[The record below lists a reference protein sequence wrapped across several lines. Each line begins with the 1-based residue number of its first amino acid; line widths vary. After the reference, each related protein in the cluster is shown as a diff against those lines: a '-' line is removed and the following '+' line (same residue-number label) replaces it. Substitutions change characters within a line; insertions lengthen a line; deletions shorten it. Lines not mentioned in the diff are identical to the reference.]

1 MKATRPVKTPTIL
14 QMEALEC
21 GAAALAMVLAHYGRW
36 LPLEELR
43 VLCGV
48 SRDGSKAINLLK
60 AARSLGMEAKGQRRE
75 PAELAQLPV
84 PAILFVNMNHF
95 VVFEGVVKQGFRIND
110 PASGRR
116 VVTPEEFDGIF
127 TGILLA
133 FTPGPDFHT
142 GGKPQPLLPR
152 LREMIRSSHRP
163 LGLVMLASALAA
175 FFLTIMP
182 AMQRVYLDKILIGR
196 LDDWVYPL
204 LAVLGVMIPLLAVL
218 SYLRLTLIARIGAR
232 LSVVLSTR
240 LVWHVLRLP
249 VSFFVQRYAG
259 MVSSRVGLADVL
271 AYDLSR
277 LLAEVTVNLALLL
290 LLSLLLL
297 QYSLTL
303 ALICLG
309 LSVVNVLLFRLLQE
323 SLKEFSEKVAMA
335 FVKMEGKIMQ
345 GLRMMETLKAT
356 GTDDL
361 FFAKWSGLHTLFVN
375 AEQASVRRTALI
387 AAMQSL
393 TATLTTAAVLVVGGY
408 FTMIEDFSI
417 GMLVAF
423 SVIAGLFPQP
433 VAGLMNAATELQRQ
447 RGNLA
452 QIDDTLRY
460 PKASE
465 FDARVTSA
473 TAPER
478 ATTTRLQRLSGRV
491 TLDGIAFG
499 YAPLEPPLIENFSL
513 DMAPGSRVALV
524 GASGS
529 GKSTVGRLVAGL
541 LEPSAGE
548 IRFDGVPMREVPRD
562 ILRNSLAVVDQEIV
576 LFEGSVR
583 DNISLWDATM
593 PHAQLIAAA
602 EDAMIH
608 EVILSRHGGYD
619 AQIAENGRN
628 LSGGQ
633 RQRLEIARALVGNP
647 TILVL
652 DEATSALDAPTEKA
666 VMDRLL
672 RRGCTCL
679 IIAHRL
685 SSIRDC
691 DEIIVLDRGR
701 ILQRGTHEA
710 LIKENGP
717 YRRLIET

>member
-1 MKATRPVKTPTIL
+1 MKRQRPVKTPTIL

-21 GAAALAMVLAHYGRW
+21 GAAALAMVLAYHGRW

-48 SRDGSKAINLLK
+48 SRDGSKAVNLLK

-75 PAELAQLPV
+75 PAELANLPV

-110 PASGRR
+110 PGGGRR
-116 VVTPEEFDGIF
+116 VVDPEEFDGMF
-127 TGILLA
+127 SGILLA
-133 FTPGPDFHT
+133 FTPGADFQR
-142 GGKPQPLLPR
+142 GGRPQPLLPR
-152 LREMIRSSHRP
+152 LLEMTRTTLRP
-163 LGLVMLASALAA
+163 IALVLLAGALMAVFMML
-175 FFLTIMP
+175 MP
-182 AMQRVYLDKILIGR
+182 ALQRIYLDKILIGR
-196 LDDWVYPL
+196 LDAWVYPL
-204 LAVLGVMIPLLAVL
+204 LAVLAVTVPLLALL
-218 SYLRLTLIARIGAR
+218 SYLRLTLVARIGAR

-249 VSFFVQRYAG
+249 VPFFVQRYAG
-259 MVSSRVGLADVL
+259 MVSSRIGLADVL
-271 AYDLSR
+271 AYGLSR
-277 LLAEVTVNLALLL
+277 MLAEVTINLALLL
-290 LLSLLLL
+290 LLTLLLL

-303 ALICLG
+303 TLICVG
-309 LSVVNVLLFRLLQE
+309 LSVVNVLLFRVLQE
-323 SLKEFSEKVAMA
+323 SLKEVSEKVAMA
-335 FVKMEGKIMQ
+335 FVKMQSKVMQ

-361 FFAKWSGLHTLFVN
+361 FFAKWSGLHTLYVN
-375 AEQASVRRTALI
+375 AEQKSVRRTALI
-387 AAMQSL
+387 AATQTL

-408 FTMIEDFSI
+408 YTMIEDFSI

-423 SVIAGLFPQP
+423 SVIAGLFTQP
-433 VAGLMNAATELQRQ
+433 VAALVNAATQLQDQ

-460 PKASE
+460 PQASE
-465 FDARVTSA
+465 FDDRSA

-478 ATTTRLQRLSGRV
+478 ATTTRLKRLSGCV
-491 TLDGIAFG
+491 TLDAVAFG
-499 YAPLEPPLIENFSL
+499 YAPLEPPLIEGFSL

-529 GKSTVGRLVAGL
+529 GKSTVGRLVSGLMEPRAG
-541 LEPSAGE
+541 A
-548 IRFDGVPMREVPRD
+548 IRFDGVPLHELPRD

-576 LFEGSVR
+576 LFEGSIR
-583 DNISLWDATM
+583 DNITLWDDTM
-593 PHAQLIAAA
+593 PHAQMVAAA

-608 EVILSRHGGYD
+608 ELIMTRPGGYD
-619 AQIAENGRN
+619 AWLEENGRN

-647 TILVL
+647 SILVL
-652 DEATSALDAPTEKA
+652 DEATSALDAVTEKA
-666 VMDRLL
+666 VIDNLL

-710 LIKENGP
+710 LIAEDGA